1 MKKIFSVFLTALMGV
16 LILGGCS
23 HTDKSDVVLKSQ
35 DIENTDNSW
44 DMVKEYGFL
53 KIGVVED
60 SLPFIERTSNGEYT
74 GFFVDLTESLAKHL
88 DVDTEYVLIA
98 DDSVANL
105 LADNSIDVI
114 LNGYTQADLGNKSI
128 KWLDSYMT
136 NHHIIVSYNWS
147 NINSKDDLTG
157 KKIGVA
163 ENTISDAIAQS
174 DIKIDNNSII
184 KYETEKAAINALNSG
199 LTDALIIEDAYLYYH
214 QRYNMSRYNILDE
227 IVSTHLHSLGVS
239 ANDTQIAEQLNLA
252 LTEIKNDGTLEKLH
266 KKWFNANL
274 QK

>member
-44 DMVKEYGFL
+44 DMVKEYGSL

-60 SLPFIERTSNGEYT
+60 SLPYIERTSNGEYT

-98 DDSVANL
+98 DDSVSNL
-105 LADNSIDVI
+105 LADNFIDVI

-128 KWLDSYMT
+128 KWLASNMT